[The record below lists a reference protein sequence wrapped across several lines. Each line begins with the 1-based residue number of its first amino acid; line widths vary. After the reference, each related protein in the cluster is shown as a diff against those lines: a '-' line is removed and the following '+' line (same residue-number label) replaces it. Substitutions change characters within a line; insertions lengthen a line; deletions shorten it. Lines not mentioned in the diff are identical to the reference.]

1 MEILVCEDT
10 AFDPETDLLKSS
22 PELSQGLLQTP
33 TVAPDRRRRMCL
45 SCTLAAPLRYAPSS
59 MFEGVCVTPGES
71 CHENASSDNRDIQAL
86 IT

>member
-1 MEILVCEDT
+1 MEILVCEDA
-10 AFDPETDLLKSS
+10 AFDSKTDLLKSS

-33 TVAPDRRRRMCL
+33 TVAPDPRRRMCL

-59 MFEGVCVTPGES
+59 MFGDFCVTPGERR
-71 CHENASSDNRDIQAL
+71 HENSSGDNRDIQAL